1 MFILGLKRLYTQN
14 MKEIRGIKKIMEK
27 VIDDIIDK
35 IMEKA
40 NTGIKVM
47 WAIVKGLND
56 KCKHLTSCDEKVQKL
71 ENYTEYTLSLIDT
84 DTFNKVKIVIEVR
97 ENDKFLINITD
108 IKGATVGVF
117 DDIEE
122 AVKQALYV
130 LEHGEIELAAE
141 QKKEKLD
148 NKELIEAL
156 ETLLK
161 SLKEGK

>member
-1 MFILGLKRLYTQN
+1 
-14 MKEIRGIKKIMEK
+14 MEEML
-27 VIDDIIDK
+27 DDIIDK
-35 IMEKA
+35 IIEGT

-56 KCKHLTSCDEKVQKL
+56 KNKHLTGCDEKVKKS

-84 DTFNKVKIVIEVR
+84 DTFNKVKIVVEVR
-97 ENDKFLINITD
+97 ENDKYLINITD
-108 IKGATVGVF
+108 TKGATVGVF
-117 DDIEE
+117 DDIKE

-130 LEHGEIELAAE
+130 LEHGEIEPVAE
-141 QKKEKLD
+141 QKKENLD

>member
-1 MFILGLKRLYTQN
+1 
-14 MKEIRGIKKIMEK
+14 MEEML
-27 VIDDIIDK
+27 DDIIDK
-35 IMEKA
+35 IIERT

-47 WAIVKGLND
+47 WAIVKGIND
-56 KCKHLTSCDEKVQKL
+56 KKKHLTGCDEKVKKL
-71 ENYTEYTLSLIDT
+71 ENSTEYTLSLIDT
-84 DTFNKVKIVIEVR
+84 DTFNKVKIVVEVR

-108 IKGATVGVF
+108 TKGATVGVF
-117 DDIEE
+117 DDIKE

-130 LEHGEIELAAE
+130 LEHGVIEPVAE
-141 QKKEKLD
+141 QKKENLD

>member
-1 MFILGLKRLYTQN
+1 
-14 MKEIRGIKKIMEK
+14 MEEML
-27 VIDDIIDK
+27 DDIIDK
-35 IMEKA
+35 IIEKA
-40 NTGIKVM
+40 NTGVKIM

-56 KCKHLTSCDEKVQKL
+56 KNKHLISCDAKVKKL
-71 ENYTEYTLSLIDT
+71 ENSTEYKLSLIDT
-84 DTFNKVKIVIEVR
+84 NTFNKVKIVVEVR
-97 ENDKFLINITD
+97 ENDKFLINIAD

-130 LEHGEIELAAE
+130 LEHGVIEPVAE
-141 QKKEKLD
+141 QKKENLD
-148 NKELIEAL
+148 NKELIKAL

>member
-1 MFILGLKRLYTQN
+1 
-14 MKEIRGIKKIMEK
+14 MEEML
-27 VIDDIIDK
+27 DDIIDK
-35 IMEKA
+35 IIEGT

-47 WAIVKGLND
+47 WAIVKGVND
-56 KCKHLTSCDEKVQKL
+56 KKKHLTGCDEKVKKS

-84 DTFNKVKIVIEVR
+84 DTFNKVKIVVEVR
-97 ENDKFLINITD
+97 ENDKFLINIAD

-117 DDIEE
+117 DDIKE

-130 LEHGEIELAAE
+130 LEHGVIEPVAE
-141 QKKEKLD
+141 QKKENLD

>member
-1 MFILGLKRLYTQN
+1 
-14 MKEIRGIKKIMEK
+14 MEEML
-27 VIDDIIDK
+27 DDIIDK
-35 IMEKA
+35 IIEGT

-47 WAIVKGLND
+47 WAIVKGVND
-56 KCKHLTSCDEKVQKL
+56 KKKHLTGCDEKVKKS

-84 DTFNKVKIVIEVR
+84 DTFNKVKIVVEVR
-97 ENDKFLINITD
+97 ENDKYLINIAD

-117 DDIEE
+117 DDIKE

-130 LEHGEIELAAE
+130 LEHGVIEPVAE
-141 QKKEKLD
+141 QKKENLD

>member
-1 MFILGLKRLYTQN
+1 MEEIL
-14 MKEIRGIKKIMEK
+14 
-27 VIDDIIDK
+27 DDIIDK
-35 IMEKA
+35 IAEKA
-40 NTGIKVM
+40 STGVKVV
-47 WAIVKGLND
+47 WAIVKGIND
-56 KCKHLTSCDEKVQKL
+56 KKKHLTSCDEKVKKL
-71 ENYTEYTLSLIDT
+71 ENYTEYTLSLIDI
-84 DTFNKVKIVIEVR
+84 DTFNKVKIVVEVR

-108 IKGATVGVF
+108 TKGATVGVL

-130 LEHGEIELAAE
+130 LEHGVIEPVAE

-161 SLKEGK
+161 SLKGGK

>member
-1 MFILGLKRLYTQN
+1 
-14 MKEIRGIKKIMEK
+14 MEEML
-27 VIDDIIDK
+27 DDIIDK
-35 IMEKA
+35 IIEGT

-47 WAIVKGLND
+47 WAIVKGVND
-56 KCKHLTSCDEKVQKL
+56 KKKHLTGCDAKVKKL
-71 ENYTEYTLSLIDT
+71 ENSTEYKLSLIDT
-84 DTFNKVKIVIEVR
+84 DTFNKVKIVVEVR
-97 ENDKFLINITD
+97 ENDKFLINIAD

-117 DDIEE
+117 DDIKE

-130 LEHGEIELAAE
+130 LEHGVIEPVAE
-141 QKKEKLD
+141 QKKENLD

>member
-1 MFILGLKRLYTQN
+1 
-14 MKEIRGIKKIMEK
+14 MEEML
-27 VIDDIIDK
+27 DDIIDK
-35 IMEKA
+35 IIERT

-47 WAIVKGLND
+47 WAIVKGIND
-56 KCKHLTSCDEKVQKL
+56 KKKHLTGCDEKVKKL

-84 DTFNKVKIVIEVR
+84 DTFNKVKIVVEVR
-97 ENDKFLINITD
+97 ENDKYLINITD
-108 IKGATVGVF
+108 TKGATVGVF
-117 DDIEE
+117 DDIKE

-130 LEHGEIELAAE
+130 LEHGVIEPVAE
-141 QKKEKLD
+141 QKKENLD

>member
-1 MFILGLKRLYTQN
+1 
-14 MKEIRGIKKIMEK
+14 MEEML
-27 VIDDIIDK
+27 DDIIGK
-35 IMEKA
+35 IIERT

-47 WAIVKGLND
+47 WAIVKGIND
-56 KCKHLTSCDEKVQKL
+56 KKKHLTGCDEKVKKL

-84 DTFNKVKIVIEVR
+84 DTFNKVKIVVEVR
-97 ENDKFLINITD
+97 ENDKYLINITD
-108 IKGATVGVF
+108 TKGATVGVF
-117 DDIEE
+117 DDIKE

-130 LEHGEIELAAE
+130 LEHGVIEPVAE
-141 QKKEKLD
+141 QKKENLD

>member
-1 MFILGLKRLYTQN
+1 
-14 MKEIRGIKKIMEK
+14 MEEML
-27 VIDDIIDK
+27 DDIIDK
-35 IMEKA
+35 IIERT

-47 WAIVKGLND
+47 WAIVKGISY
-56 KCKHLTSCDEKVQKL
+56 KKKHLTGCDEKVKKL

-84 DTFNKVKIVIEVR
+84 DTFNKVKIVVEVR
-97 ENDKFLINITD
+97 ENDKYLINITD
-108 IKGATVGVF
+108 TKGATVGVF
-117 DDIEE
+117 DDIKE

-130 LEHGEIELAAE
+130 LEHGEIEPVAE
-141 QKKEKLD
+141 QKKENLD

>member
-1 MFILGLKRLYTQN
+1 
-14 MKEIRGIKKIMEK
+14 MEEML
-27 VIDDIIDK
+27 DDIIDK
-35 IMEKA
+35 IIEKA
-40 NTGIKVM
+40 STGVKIM

-56 KCKHLTSCDEKVQKL
+56 KNKHLTGCDEKVKKS

-84 DTFNKVKIVIEVR
+84 DTFNKVKIVVEVR
-97 ENDKFLINITD
+97 ENDKYLINIAD

-117 DDIEE
+117 DDIKE

-130 LEHGEIELAAE
+130 LEHGVIEPVAE
-141 QKKEKLD
+141 QKKENLD

>member
-1 MFILGLKRLYTQN
+1 
-14 MKEIRGIKKIMEK
+14 MEK
-27 VIDDIIDK
+27 VLDDIIDK
-35 IMEKA
+35 IVEKA
-40 NTGIKVM
+40 NIGVKTM

-56 KCKHLTSCDEKVQKL
+56 KNKHLIGCDEKTKKL

-84 DTFNKVKIVIEVR
+84 DTFNKVKITIEVR
-97 ENDKFLINITD
+97 ETDKYLINITD
-108 IKGATVGVF
+108 TKSATVGVF

-122 AVKQALYV
+122 AIKQALYV
-130 LEHGEIELAAE
+130 LEHGVIEPVAE
-141 QKKEKLD
+141 QKKQEKLD

>member
-1 MFILGLKRLYTQN
+1 
-14 MKEIRGIKKIMEK
+14 MEEML
-27 VIDDIIDK
+27 DGIIDK
-35 IMEKA
+35 IIERT

-47 WAIVKGLND
+47 WAIVKGIND
-56 KCKHLTSCDEKVQKL
+56 KKKHLTGCDEKVKKL

-84 DTFNKVKIVIEVR
+84 DTFNKVKIVVEVR
-97 ENDKFLINITD
+97 ENDKYLINITD
-108 IKGATVGVF
+108 TKGATVGVF
-117 DDIEE
+117 DDIKE

-130 LEHGEIELAAE
+130 LEHGVIEPVAE
-141 QKKEKLD
+141 QKKENLD